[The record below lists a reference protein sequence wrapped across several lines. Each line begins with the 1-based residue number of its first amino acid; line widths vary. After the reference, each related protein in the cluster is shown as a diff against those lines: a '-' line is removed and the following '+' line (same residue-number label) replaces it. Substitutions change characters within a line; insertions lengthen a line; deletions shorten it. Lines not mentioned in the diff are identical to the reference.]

1 MKIAMLG
8 YGKMGKVI
16 ETVILDEAANG
27 GPQDEMSLKI
37 TGSNLSELTVE
48 NLKTVD
54 AAIDFSTPDT
64 AVANITLCF
73 KAGIPVVVGT
83 TGWLHRMDEVKQLCK
98 ELDGTIFY
106 ASNFSIGVNIFFQL
120 NKYLA
125 KMMADQPQYKV
136 HMEEIHHT
144 QKLDSPSGTAITLAQ
159 GIITETPTKTDWVN
173 EASEQ
178 EDIVPIVSK
187 RIEGVPGTHEVSYIS
202 AIDTIDIKHTAH
214 SRRGF
219 AEGAVHAAR
228 WVVGRKG
235 YFEMK
240 DMLNFKL

>member
-37 TGSNLSELTVE
+37 TGSNLNELTVE
-48 NLKTVD
+48 NLKTID

-64 AVANITLCF
+64 AVDNITLCF

-159 GIITETPTKTDWVN
+159 GIINETPTKTDWVN

-178 EDIVPIVSK
+178 EDVVPIVSK

>member
-8 YGKMGKVI
+8 YGKMGKTI

-27 GPQDEMSLKI
+27 GPQDEMALKI
-37 TGSNLSELTVE
+37 TADNLGDLTLE
-48 NLKTVD
+48 SLKGMD

-64 AVANITLCF
+64 AVDNITLCF
-73 KAGIPVVVGT
+73 KAGVPVVVGT
-83 TGWLHRMDEVKQLCK
+83 TGWLHRMDEVKKLCE
-98 ELDGTIFY
+98 ELNGTLFY
-106 ASNFSIGVNIFFQL
+106 ASNFSVGVNIFFQL
-120 NKYLA
+120 NKFLA
-125 KMMADQPQYKV
+125 KMMAERPEYKV
-136 HMEEIHHT
+136 LMEEIHHT

-159 GIITETPTKTDWVN
+159 GLIDEIATKTDWVN
-173 EASEQ
+173 ETSDA
-178 EDIVPIVSK
+178 DDVVPIVSK
-187 RIEGVPGTHEVSYIS
+187 RIEGVPGTHEVSYTS
-202 AIDTIDIKHTAH
+202 AIDTIEIKHTAH